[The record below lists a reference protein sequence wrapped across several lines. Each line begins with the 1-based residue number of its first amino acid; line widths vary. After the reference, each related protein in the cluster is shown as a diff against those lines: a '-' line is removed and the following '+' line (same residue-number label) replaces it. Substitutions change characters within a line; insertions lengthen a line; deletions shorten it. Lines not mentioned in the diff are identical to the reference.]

1 MPLRFKAVITPCGI
15 TRFSRRL
22 AGGRPR
28 ARSSAPGGRSRS
40 GRSRRKWSAAR
51 LAPGNGA
58 ALVAAWDCAQGGPR
72 VSGGCALRSQYS
84 YPLNPGVT
92 SKSLKIQSFQ
102 GAASNTEVLKNS
114 EDHAHSSLIPTVI
127 DFSAP
132 RTGRNKYML

>member
-72 VSGGCALRSQYS
+72 VSGGCALRGSEKQEGSGHSNISGLSQNCLVFHTCY
-84 YPLNPGVT
+84 L
-92 SKSLKIQSFQ
+92 F
-102 GAASNTEVLKNS
+102 
-114 EDHAHSSLIPTVI
+114 
-127 DFSAP
+127 
-132 RTGRNKYML
+132 